1 MYDILIQGGTVI
13 DGTGAAAVRADV
25 GIRGDQIAAIGDLSG
40 ESAAQVIDA
49 RGKVVT
55 PGFIEMHSHADQT
68 LLGYPTMDSML
79 HQGITTFVGC
89 MCGQSIAPIGK
100 YWLAN
105 QAMRDIFDELTPKLY
120 ADMYNEDYYAL
131 SEDAIP
137 LIRKHCGFDPSW
149 HTFHEWLDAVDAH
162 GTSGNIVTVLGYS
175 TIRMNVMG
183 PKGLRKPT
191 PQDKEQLKE

>member
-1 MYDILIQGGTVI
+1 MRHLDVWAGAYTRPELAGGPE
-13 DGTGAAAVRADV
+13 VRADV

-89 MCGQSIAPIGK
+89 MCGQSIALESLDLQPLYEHLQYIHLEELNTVFEE
-100 YWLAN
+100 YVSTLDSTEIHSTVTLN
-105 QAMRDIFDELTPKLY
+105 YLQMETLMTAMK
-120 ADMYNEDYYAL
+120 
-131 SEDAIP
+131 
-137 LIRKHCGFDPSW
+137 LIRDVG
-149 HTFHEWLDAVDAH
+149 
-162 GTSGNIVTVLGYS
+162 G
-175 TIRMNVMG
+175 
-183 PKGLRKPT
+183 
-191 PQDKEQLKE
+191 

>member
-79 HQGITTFVGC
+79 C
-89 MCGQSIAPIGK
+89 
-100 YWLAN
+100 L
-105 QAMRDIFDELTPKLY
+105 LY
-120 ADMYNEDYYAL
+120 
-131 SEDAIP
+131 
-137 LIRKHCGFDPSW
+137 
-149 HTFHEWLDAVDAH
+149 
-162 GTSGNIVTVLGYS
+162 TSRCV
-175 TIRMNVMG
+175 
-183 PKGLRKPT
+183 
-191 PQDKEQLKE
+191 